1 MKYRVV
7 FRSRSNQQGKV
18 ADNPA
23 SFLDVQLD
31 DQTVLDAVRIERTG
45 PDSMHSSDVI
55 EEDDGFLMGSEVW
68 EYDVAEGK
76 DRAFI
81 DALKNSEVVMEY
93 EALESSGDLGLS

>member
-7 FRSRSNQQGKV
+7 FRSRSNQQGKA
-18 ADNPA
+18 ADDPA
-23 SFLDVQLD
+23 GFLDAQLD
-31 DQTVLDAVRIERTG
+31 DQTVLDAVRVERTG

>member
-7 FRSRSNQQGKV
+7 FRSRPNQQGE
-18 ADNPA
+18 AAEDPA

-31 DQTVLDAVRIERTG
+31 DKTVLDAVRVERTG

>member
-7 FRSRSNQQGKV
+7 FKSRSDQQGKA
-18 ADNPA
+18 ADAPA
-23 SFLDVQLD
+23 SFLDAQLD
-31 DQTVLDAVRIERTG
+31 DDTVLDALRVERTG
-45 PDSMHSSDVI
+45 PDSMHSSDI
-55 EEDDGFLMGSEVW
+55 LEEDDGFLMGSEVW

-76 DRAFI
+76 ERAFI